1 MTEVKQATC
10 NDIELLIPALLELR
24 INRTADEL
32 RQLLEIQFKT
42 GEYQVYYIGD
52 KKIAY
57 AVAGVRT
64 LNFLHSGKTMYIDDL
79 VTHSAYRKLGY
90 GGQLLDF
97 IKQFVKDNKYDHLS
111 LDSGFQ
117 RKDAYRLYLNSGFE
131 VASLHFG
138 RNVKELK

>member
-1 MTEVKQATC
+1 MTQVKQATIA
-10 NDIELLIPALLELR
+10 DIELLIPALEELR
-24 INRTADEL
+24 FNRTADEL
-32 RQLLEIQFKT
+32 RNLLEIQFKT

-52 KKIAY
+52 EKIAY
-57 AVAGVRT
+57 VVAGVRT
-64 LNFLHSGKTMYIDDL
+64 LNLLHSGKTLYIDDL

-111 LDSGFQ
+111 LDSGFL

-138 RNVKELK
+138 RNVNEL

>member
-1 MTEVKQATC
+1 MKEVKQATIS
-10 NDIELLIPALLELR
+10 DIDLLIPALLELR
-24 INRTADEL
+24 TNRTAAEL
-32 RQLLEIQFKT
+32 RVLLEIQFKT

-52 KKIAY
+52 EKMVF

-64 LNFLHSGKTMYIDDL
+64 MNVLHSGKTLYIDDL
-79 VTHSAYRKLGY
+79 VTHSEHRKHGY
-90 GGQLLDF
+90 GGQLLEY
-97 IKQFVKDNKYDHLS
+97 IKQFVKDNNYDHLS

-138 RNVKELK
+138 RNVNEL